1 MLPFSVIL
9 FGFHISPLR
18 TSRFS
23 AVVFSLFDGCVKLKS
38 HDLSKGI
45 FREFFASDFDMSDLF
60 IGYCGLIILGY
71 MGLKIGFFIT
81 DPVILKPL
89 FIGINFRHDGIMY
102 TSSFALSLVYD
113 DIKNTGNCSQ
123 LVLDFLG
130 IDVLSV

>member
-1 MLPFSVIL
+1 M
-9 FGFHISPLR
+9 
-18 TSRFS
+18 
-23 AVVFSLFDGCVKLKS
+23 VFSLFDGCVKLKS
-38 HDLSKGI
+38 HDLTEGI
-45 FREFFASDFDMSDLF
+45 FRKFFTSDFDMSDLF

-71 MGLKIGFFIT
+71 MALKVGLFIGYT
-81 DPVILKPL
+81 VILKPL

-123 LVLDFLG
+123 LILDFLG